1 MQLVYRILW
10 LSVKEEIVLGS
21 SKSGFLLIGDASA
34 NTSIMI

>member
-10 LSVKEEIVLGS
+10 SVKEEIVLGS

-34 NTSIMI
+34 NTFIMI